1 MKLNEDK
8 CTAWTTDGRPPET
21 HMARTLWDNAG
32 DHGGFVVCGFPATC
46 DDPAAEATLAFPIEN
61 PNFVEKFLEK
71 KENGHRGANHKNSP
85 HGDAGERLDPRR
97 SSILLPTPRMY
108 PPESGTPLEDHP
120 ALPVERPG
128 NPP

>member
-46 DDPAAEATLAFPIEN
+46 DDPVAEAALAFPIGN
-61 PNFVEKFLEK
+61 PSFVEKFLEK
-71 KENGHRGANHKNSP
+71 EIW
-85 HGDAGERLDPRR
+85 LRR
-97 SSILLPTPRMY
+97 
-108 PPESGTPLEDHP
+108 
-120 ALPVERPG
+120 
-128 NPP
+128 N